1 MIGGAGF
8 PGTGQMGGT
17 PMSMPPIGH
26 PTMGMLHQGGG
37 GGGPGGAVRGMPAP
51 GFYQG
56 GGGMPSGAEM
66 LQAAAVAGN
75 PMANMA
81 LMQQQQMMMMNG
93 HGHHHGHGSA
103 GYPSMGYG

>member
-1 MIGGAGF
+1 
-8 PGTGQMGGT
+8 
-17 PMSMPPIGH
+17 
-26 PTMGMLHQGGG
+26 
-37 GGGPGGAVRGMPAP
+37 
-51 GFYQG
+51 
-56 GGGMPSGAEM
+56 MPSGAEM
-66 LQAAAVAGN
+66 LQAAAAAGN